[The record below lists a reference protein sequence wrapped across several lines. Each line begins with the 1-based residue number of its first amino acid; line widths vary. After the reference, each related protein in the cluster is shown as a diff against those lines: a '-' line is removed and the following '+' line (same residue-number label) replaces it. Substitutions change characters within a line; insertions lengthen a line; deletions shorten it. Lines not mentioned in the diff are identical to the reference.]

1 MTERDCVCSSY
12 RIEISGWDQAE
23 DFFVEKTELDWSE
36 QHGKRVYL
44 RHSLRPGSLV
54 FVRLIHPTAGQNSP
68 VAYQVEKVTRADPN
82 GVTEVHLAQL
92 TPRLR
97 ADGNGEQAP
106 APVPEEKL
114 R

>member
-1 MTERDCVCSSY
+1 MTPRNSFPTTY

-36 QHGKRVYL
+36 QRGKRVHL
-44 RHSLRPGSLV
+44 RHSLRPGTLV
-54 FVRLIHPTAGQNSP
+54 FVRLLHPTAGQNPP
-68 VAYQVEKVTRADPN
+68 VAYQVEKVSPADPS
-82 GVTEVHLAQL
+82 GISEVHLAQL

-106 APVPEEKL
+106 APVLEEKL

>member
-1 MTERDCVCSSY
+1 MTERNRVSTSY

-44 RHSLRPGSLV
+44 RHSLRPGALV
-54 FVRLIHPTAGQNSP
+54 FVRLIHPTTGQSSP
-68 VAYQVEKVTRADPN
+68 VAYQVEKVTPADPN
-82 GVTEVHLAQL
+82 GITEVHLAQL

-97 ADGNGEQAP
+97 ADGNREQAP
-106 APVPEEKL
+106 APVLEEEL

>member
-1 MTERDCVCSSY
+1 MTPRNSFPTTY

-36 QHGKRVYL
+36 QRSKRVHL
-44 RHSLRPGSLV
+44 RHSLRPGTLV
-54 FVRLIHPTAGQNSP
+54 FVRLLHPTAGQNPP
-68 VAYQVEKVTRADPN
+68 VAYQVEKVSPADPR
-82 GVTEVHLAQL
+82 GISEVHLAQL

-106 APVPEEKL
+106 APVLEEKL